1 MVKSTLL
8 TALTTGM
15 IAVSGAAYGQ
25 AFPEPGSI
33 GIEIINPRGSG
44 CPALEDGSKTAKA
57 VIVKMDEKA
66 LGIAT
71 SYQRLA
77 VSHDGNAR
85 NRRKFCGKTI
95 NLGIPAGW
103 QVSATAFYTE
113 GSYDL
118 PAGTNGK
125 YTFDAAFQTSEG
137 QKRTFRYREDIKV
150 SADKANK
157 GIWSVGEPINDPVV
171 WSQCGT
177 NFPLEVKS
185 TLTLTGSRDHGGYVS
200 MIGNTE
206 GEFAPTQY
214 IRLEWRRC

>member
-1 MVKSTLL
+1 MMTKTLL
-8 TALTTGM
+8 F
-15 IAVSGAAYGQ
+15 VSLITVSAAGFGQ
-25 AFPEPGSI
+25 DMPDISTISI
-33 GIEIINPRGSG
+33 DILNPRGSG
-44 CPALEDGSKTAKA
+44 CPALDDGSKTAVA
-57 VIVKMDEKA
+57 QIVKMDEKA

-77 VSHDGNAR
+77 VMHDGKISS
-85 NRRKFCGKTI
+85 RRKFCAKTI

-118 PAGTNGK
+118 PVGINGI

-137 QKRTFRYREDIKV
+137 QKRTFRYQEDIKV

-157 GIWSVGEPINDPVV
+157 GVWSVGQGIDDPVV
-171 WSQCGT
+171 WSQCGR

-185 TLTLTGSRDHGGYVS
+185 TLRLTGSRDIAGYVS
-200 MIGNTE
+200 MVGSET
-206 GEFAPTQY
+206 GEFYPTQY
-214 IRLEWRRC
+214 IRLMWRRC